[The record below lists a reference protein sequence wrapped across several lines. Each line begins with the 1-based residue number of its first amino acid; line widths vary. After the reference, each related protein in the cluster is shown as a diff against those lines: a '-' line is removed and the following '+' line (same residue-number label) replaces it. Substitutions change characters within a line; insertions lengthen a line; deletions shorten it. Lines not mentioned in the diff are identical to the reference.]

1 MVDMNISETLVS
13 YETAKLAKEVGFDI
27 PCGQF
32 YDSEDSN
39 CDQLEEPNS
48 DGIFLQQRRS
58 FGMYEIIIENYNNLI
73 DLNGLPL
80 DLPQCASAP
89 TQSLLQKWL
98 RERHDIDVWA
108 SPYWIT
114 SMGKTTKGYETDIVA
129 KKEGR
134 SKRSVGFNTY
144 EEALEAGLLEALKL
158 IKT

>member
-1 MVDMNISETLVS
+1 MKEELISF
-13 YETAKLAKEVGFDI
+13 ETAKLAKEVGFDI

-32 YDSEDSN
+32 YDSEDSD
-39 CDQLEEPNS
+39 CDQLGEPNS

-98 RERHDIDVWA
+98 RENHEIQIMIDPEYCNVIRDL
-108 SPYWIT
+108 S
-114 SMGKTTKGYETDIVA
+114 GYSLHVCDEYGVL
-129 KKEGR
+129 
-134 SKRSVGFNTY
+134 SVDGEYYKTY